1 MAPLRKRRITYGNN
15 RQWGYVILIEVKNLT
30 KIYGGTVTAVN
41 DLSFTISPGKIY
53 GFLGPNGAGKTTTM
67 NIITGYIA
75 ATSGSVTIN
84 GYDIYKDAKKAKK
97 CLGYLPEQ
105 PPLYNELTPYEY
117 LKVAAGLKGIPKADR
132 EKQIDEVMEL
142 TGLGNV
148 SNRLIH
154 HLSKGYRQRVGLAQ
168 AILGYPEIII
178 LDEPTVG
185 LDPKQIIE
193 VRDLISSLREK
204 HTVILSS
211 HILSEVSA
219 ICDTV
224 MIISKGKLVASD
236 TPENLSAMTTGK
248 NVISV
253 TVMGEREK
261 IESALAG
268 ICENAAVTI
277 TPSHENGAFDA
288 RIESGEEDLRS
299 AVALALSE
307 HKLPILAMNKVT
319 MSLEEVFLE
328 VTSKTEEEAEPE
340 SEEEEEEEYEI
351 VDEDEDNDE
360 EDVDEDDGEEENEEE
375 VEDGEDAA
383 DDENAKEEEDK

>member
-1 MAPLRKRRITYGNN
+1 M
-15 RQWGYVILIEVKNLT
+15 
-30 KIYGGTVTAVN
+30 
-41 DLSFTISPGKIY
+41 
-53 GFLGPNGAGKTTTM
+53 
-67 NIITGYIA
+67 
-75 ATSGSVTIN
+75 SG
-84 GYDIYKDAKKAKK
+84 
-97 CLGYLPEQ
+97 LFPEQ

-117 LKVAAGLKGIPKADR
+117 LKVAAGSKESRRRTG